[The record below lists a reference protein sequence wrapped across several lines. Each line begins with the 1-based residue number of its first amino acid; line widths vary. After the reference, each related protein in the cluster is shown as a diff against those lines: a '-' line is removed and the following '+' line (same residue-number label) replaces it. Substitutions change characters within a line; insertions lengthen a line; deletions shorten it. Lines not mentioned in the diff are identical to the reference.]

1 MAAVVCELRLTF
13 NPKIY
18 SQILSPMSLYMV
30 NWDAR
35 VVFLNYQSSGWN
47 WFCRCWLEFSISGVA
62 QLWRHGYTALK
73 KFSTASVIY
82 AWAFF
87 TVLHS
92 LGGDNW
98 PCNDAASV
106 TNSSWNSESRLDS
119 VEGCGCSDEGAAGN
133 CTGHETKIRLV
144 WVRVCMHNFHKQTNL
159 NSRPD
164 TCSKFWND
172 DDDLCIHISWLP
184 LSLDHTCFML

>member
-1 MAAVVCELRLTF
+1 M
-13 NPKIY
+13 
-18 SQILSPMSLYMV
+18 
-30 NWDAR
+30 
-35 VVFLNYQSSGWN
+35 
-47 WFCRCWLEFSISGVA
+47 
-62 QLWRHGYTALK
+62 ALK
-73 KFSTASVIY
+73 KLSTASVIY

-92 LGGDNW
+92 LGGDEW
-98 PCNDAASV
+98 PCNDAPSV

-144 WVRVCMHNFHKQTNL
+144 WVRVCMHNFHKQINR

-164 TCSKFWND
+164 TCSKFYD

-184 LSLDHTCFML
+184 LSLDHTCFNISSDILKNRNILALVEFFIRNWRASKHSQQVQHSKTVKWLLSDWGA